1 VTDFPN
7 HSNQI
12 HVQRNIVQHDL
23 QEHTE
28 GANFGEDETV
38 EIFAAPD
45 NEAEQTYRACPPPL
59 AQLQG
64 LIQRMLQQAPPP
76 PVARL
81 HAADPSSEIMS
92 NRLVK

>member
-1 VTDFPN
+1 MTDFPN

-59 AQLQG
+59 AQLQT
-64 LIQRMLQQAPPP
+64 AD
-76 PVARL
+76 VA
-81 HAADPSSEIMS
+81 AGTASSSRETA
-92 NRLVK
+92 RC